1 MKEFWKNKMII
12 ASMYPCPFD
21 MEETHDQN
29 STVIFNEKIFSY
41 EEEKLTSIKEEST
54 VRFPERSL
62 MMGMKELNLYP
73 EQVDFWVFTKPPKV
87 NLEEMYYFFTNIV
100 KAFNGDRIE
109 FKKWYKNKVKFLH
122 HQISH
127 ASLATYGSGF
137 EKCAFLCLDGGG
149 DPGDQRNFIFGEFVN
164 NKFKIL
170 RSNKG
175 LKNIGAFHS
184 FIADSLGFAGNE
196 NGKVSGLAGYGNIIP
211 ELEIELKKL
220 IKINNNGIVFNR
232 KRFNPTKVRLSKI
245 KAKEYSR
252 LKIFNTFPS
261 DTNIFRISSKYL
273 PQDIAATGEK
283 VFQESVLKLIQ
294 LLKKETKLK
303 KIVFSGGIFQNVS
316 LNNLILKSEIF
327 KEVYFPMASGDSG
340 QSLGTAL
347 YFKNQQKKS
356 LKNKEITPLLGPS
369 FSDFEIEELLKKSRI
384 NYVKEKNIEKK
395 VAKLINEDNTIGWFQ
410 TRGEY
415 GKRSLGARSILGDP
429 RKLESKSRINQ
440 LLKKRDWFMPYAPS
454 VLEEYVSDYVKFSKK
469 SPYMQ
474 IAFDVKKDKK
484 NTICSAVHVDGTAR
498 IHTVKKSVNPKY
510 WNLINEFRL
519 ITGIPIILNTSFNR
533 HHIPTIS
540 EPRQAI
546 EHLLD
551 GCMDYLAIGSFLLS
565 FKDNRI
571 ADEPFRKEE
580 SEEYSLKKDCILR
593 LSNLLEHEK
602 NIENVIEY
610 VKKLGKFLQIR
621 LSYDGKKFR
630 LENKVIVENKIEEK
644 LLEEIAT
651 NYKKH

>member
-1 MKEFWKNKMII
+1 MIV
-12 ASMYPCPFD
+12 ASMYPCPFN
-21 MEETHDQN
+21 MEEIHDQN
-29 STVIFNEKIFSY
+29 STIIFNENFFSY

-73 EQVDFWVFTKPPKV
+73 EQIDFWVFTKPPKV

-100 KAFNGDRIE
+100 KAFNGNRIE
-109 FKKWYKNKVKFLH
+109 FKKWYKNKVKFLD

-220 IKINNNGIVFNR
+220 IKIGNNGIVFNR

-245 KAKEYSR
+245 RAKEYSR

-261 DTNIFRISSKYL
+261 DTNIFQISSKYL

-327 KEVYFPMASGDSG
+327 EEVYFPMASGDNG

-347 YFKNQQKKS
+347 YFKNQYKKS

-369 FSDFEIEELLKKSRI
+369 FSDFEIEDLLKKSRI

-395 VAKLINEDNTIGWFQ
+395 VAKLISENNTIGWFQ
-410 TRGEY
+410 ARGEY

-454 VLEEYVSDYVKFSKK
+454 VLEEYLSDYVKFPKK
-469 SPYMQ
+469 SAYMQ

-484 NTICSAVHVDGTAR
+484 NDICSAVHVDGTAR

-551 GCMDYLAIGSFLLS
+551 GCMDYLAIGNFLVS

-580 SEEYSLKKDCILR
+580 SEEYSLKKDCIIR

-602 NIENVIEY
+602 NMENVIEY
-610 VKKLGKFLQIR
+610 VQRLAKFLQIR

-630 LENKVIVENKIEEK
+630 LENKVVLENKIEEK
-644 LLEEIAT
+644 LLKELVI

>member
-1 MKEFWKNKMII
+1 MII
-12 ASMYPCPFD
+12 ASMYPCPFN
-21 MEETHDQN
+21 MEEIHDQN
-29 STVIFNEKIFSY
+29 STIIFNENFFSY

-73 EQVDFWVFTKPPKV
+73 EQIDFWVFTKPPKV

-100 KAFNGDRIE
+100 KAFNGNRIE
-109 FKKWYKNKVKFLH
+109 FKKWYKNKVKFLD

-164 NKFKIL
+164 NKFKIF

-220 IKINNNGIVFNR
+220 IKIGNNGIVFNR

-245 KAKEYSR
+245 RAKEYSR

-261 DTNIFRISSKYL
+261 NTNIFQISSKYL

-327 KEVYFPMASGDSG
+327 EEVYFPMASGDNG

-347 YFKNQQKKS
+347 YFKNQYKKS

-369 FSDFEIEELLKKSRI
+369 FSDFEIEDLLKKSRI

-395 VAKLINEDNTIGWFQ
+395 VAKLISENNTIGWFQ
-410 TRGEY
+410 ARGEY

-454 VLEEYVSDYVKFSKK
+454 VLEEYLSDYVKFPKK
-469 SPYMQ
+469 SAYMQ

-484 NTICSAVHVDGTAR
+484 NDICSAVHVDGTAR

-551 GCMDYLAIGSFLLS
+551 GCMDYLAIGNFLVS

-580 SEEYSLKKDCILR
+580 SEEYSLKKDCIIR

-602 NIENVIEY
+602 NMENVIEY
-610 VKKLGKFLQIR
+610 VQRLAKFLQIR

-630 LENKVIVENKIEEK
+630 LENKVVLENKIEEK
-644 LLEEIAT
+644 LLKELVI

>member
-1 MKEFWKNKMII
+1 MIV
-12 ASMYPCPFD
+12 ASMYPCPFN
-21 MEETHDQN
+21 MEEIHDQN
-29 STVIFNEKIFSY
+29 STIIFNENFFSY

-73 EQVDFWVFTKPPKV
+73 EQIDFWVFTKPPKV

-100 KAFNGDRIE
+100 KAFNGNRIE
-109 FKKWYKNKVKFLH
+109 FKKWYKNKVKFLD

-164 NKFKIL
+164 NKFKIF

-220 IKINNNGIVFNR
+220 IKIGNNGIVFNR

-245 KAKEYSR
+245 RAKEYSR

-261 DTNIFRISSKYL
+261 DTNIFQISSKYL

-327 KEVYFPMASGDSG
+327 EEVYFPMASGDNG

-347 YFKNQQKKS
+347 YFKNQYKKS

-369 FSDFEIEELLKKSRI
+369 FSDFEIEDLLKKSRI

-395 VAKLINEDNTIGWFQ
+395 VAKLISENNTIGWFQ
-410 TRGEY
+410 ARGEY

-454 VLEEYVSDYVKFSKK
+454 VLEEYLSDYVKFPKK
-469 SPYMQ
+469 SAYMQ

-484 NTICSAVHVDGTAR
+484 NDICSAVHVDGTAR

-551 GCMDYLAIGSFLLS
+551 GCMDYLAIGNFLVS

-580 SEEYSLKKDCILR
+580 SEEYSLKKDCIIR

-602 NIENVIEY
+602 NMENVIEY
-610 VKKLGKFLQIR
+610 VQRLAKFLQIR

-630 LENKVIVENKIEEK
+630 LENKVVLENKIEEK
-644 LLEEIAT
+644 LLKELVI

>member
-1 MKEFWKNKMII
+1 
-12 ASMYPCPFD
+12 MYPCPFN
-21 MEETHDQN
+21 MEEIHDQN
-29 STVIFNEKIFSY
+29 STIIFNENFFSY

-73 EQVDFWVFTKPPKV
+73 EQIDFWVFTKPPKV

-100 KAFNGDRIE
+100 KAFNGNRIE
-109 FKKWYKNKVKFLH
+109 FKKWYKNKVKFLD

-164 NKFKIL
+164 NKFKIF

-220 IKINNNGIVFNR
+220 IKIGNNGIVFNR

-245 KAKEYSR
+245 RAKEYSR

-261 DTNIFRISSKYL
+261 NTNIFQISSKYL

-327 KEVYFPMASGDSG
+327 EEVYFPMASGDNG

-347 YFKNQQKKS
+347 YFKNQYKKS

-369 FSDFEIEELLKKSRI
+369 FSDFEIEDLLKKSRI

-395 VAKLINEDNTIGWFQ
+395 VAKLISENNTIGWFQ
-410 TRGEY
+410 ARGEY

-454 VLEEYVSDYVKFSKK
+454 VLEEYLSDYVKFPKK
-469 SPYMQ
+469 SAYMQ

-484 NTICSAVHVDGTAR
+484 NDICSAVHVDGTAR

-551 GCMDYLAIGSFLLS
+551 GCMDYLAIGNFLVS

-580 SEEYSLKKDCILR
+580 SEEYSLKKDCIIR

-602 NIENVIEY
+602 NMENVIEY
-610 VKKLGKFLQIR
+610 VQRLAKFLQIR

-630 LENKVIVENKIEEK
+630 LENKVVLENKIEEK
-644 LLEEIAT
+644 LLKELVI